1 MCRGMAQYQMR
12 CTRAYAIGARA
23 FARGGN
29 EPRIGGEP
37 EVIVAAES
45 DVVAAVDHD
54 AGALRAFEHAAHAAQ
69 AARLERG
76 EIGGEIEGHVTQK
89 ALGRRRAVS
98 EIKALRRRD

>member
-1 MCRGMAQYQMR
+1 MR

-29 EPRIGGEP
+29 EPRIGSEP

-45 DVVAAVDHD
+45 DIVAAVDND
-54 AGALRAFEHAAHAAQ
+54 AGALRAVEHAALAAQ

-76 EIGGEIEGHVTQK
+76 EIGGEIEGHVTQESARRK
-89 ALGRRRAVS
+89 ACG
-98 EIKALRRRD
+98 E